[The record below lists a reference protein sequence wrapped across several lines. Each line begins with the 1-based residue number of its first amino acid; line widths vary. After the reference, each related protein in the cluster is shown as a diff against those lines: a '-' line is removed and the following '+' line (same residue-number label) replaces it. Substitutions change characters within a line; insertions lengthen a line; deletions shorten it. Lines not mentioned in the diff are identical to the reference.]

1 MAGVSRDWRIA
12 NRDPPIPTVPDG
24 GPRRRAQPFGIEQI
38 AHFRACRLHPRHFTG
53 DIMALQAAATA
64 DSIALASI
72 HTGLHADNQLRAPPG
87 SVSWGAVLAGAAAA
101 AALSLIL
108 LMLGVGLGLSSI
120 SPWANEGVS
129 ARTFSIS
136 TILWITLT
144 QLLASGMGGYLAGRL
159 RIRWVGVQSDEVHFR
174 DTAHGFLAWA
184 VASLATAA
192 LLSSA
197 IGTIVSGGV
206 QAGASVA
213 GGVTAVAGTAAVVGG
228 AAAGT
233 GMAGAGSRDGS
244 MNYFID
250 SLMRKDPNA
259 GSTAPAQAGTPTG
272 SAVALSEPAS
282 NTSSAEVSRI
292 FANTLRT
299 GALPPEDLRYV
310 GQIVAQRTG
319 VSQQEAEKRVADTY
333 ARAQAKLRE
342 AEAAAR
348 TAADQARKASA
359 QATLW
364 LFISLLIGAFVAS
377 LAATFGG
384 RQRDA

>member
-1 MAGVSRDWRIA
+1 MTPQ
-12 NRDPPIPTVPDG
+12 N
-24 GPRRRAQPFGIEQI
+24 
-38 AHFRACRLHPRHFTG
+38 
-53 DIMALQAAATA
+53 AATA

-72 HTGLHADNQLRAPPG
+72 HTRQHAEDRLQPTPG
-87 SVSWGAVLAGAAAA
+87 SMSWGAVLAGAAAA

-108 LMLGVGLGLSSI
+108 LMLGVGLGLSSV
-120 SPWANEGVS
+120 SPWANDGIS
-129 ARTFSIS
+129 ARTFGIS
-136 TILWITLT
+136 TILWVTLT
-144 QLLASGMGGYLAGRL
+144 QLLAAGMGGYLAGRL
-159 RIRWVGVQSDEVHFR
+159 RTRWLGVDSDEVHFR

-192 LLSSA
+192 LLSTA
-197 IGTIVSGGV
+197 IGGIVNGGV
-206 QAGASVA
+206 RAGASV
-213 GGVTAVAGTAAVVGG
+213 GGGATAVAGTAAL
-228 AAAGT
+228 AAGAQS
-233 GMAGAGSRDGS
+233 GAEPGAGGMQAGS

-259 GSTAPAQAGTPTG
+259 GSATPATGAAPAP
-272 SAVALSEPAS
+272 SEPAS
-282 NTSSAEVSRI
+282 NASSAEVGRI

-319 VSQQEAEKRVADTY
+319 LSQQDAEKRVTDTY
-333 ARAQAKLRE
+333 ARAQGKLRE
-342 AEAAAR
+342 AETAAR
-348 TAADQARKASA
+348 SAADAARKASSTA
-359 QATLW
+359 ALW